1 MGSGLTTTSSHA
13 SGRPESASSRVL
25 ALFEGHRLTPTQRR
39 IAQCLVENAA
49 QAAFLSSGE
58 VANLANVSQ
67 PSVTRLAVAVGYRGY
82 PALRRKLR
90 EAVSGVPPEGYG
102 VARRNEWQQA
112 VASEITNLE
121 RLSEMLGDSAP
132 IERAAEML
140 MASRPLLVVGVRASA
155 PLAGYFGYFAAKIHP
170 DVRVVTGG
178 GSATV
183 DQIDQAR
190 AAGATATL
198 VVVLPRYPVEALG
211 TIELCRS
218 MDITPVL
225 LTDTPMSPVAGAA
238 EIVLAGGVGTGLVFD
253 SHATPMV
260 LATILLQAMCAAEPA
275 SAQQRLERFEQV
287 AAERDLFLP

>member
-1 MGSGLTTTSSHA
+1 MGSSLTTSTRRGA
-13 SGRPESASSRVL
+13 GRTDSASARVL

-67 PSVTRLAVAVGYRGY
+67 PSVTRLAVAVGYSGY

-90 EAVSGVPPEGYG
+90 EAVSGVPPEGYHD
-102 VARRNEWQQA
+102 ARRNEWQQA
-112 VASEITNLE
+112 VATEIANLE
-121 RLSEMLGDSAP
+121 RLSEMLADSAP

-140 MASRPLLVVGVRASA
+140 MTSEPLLVIGLRASA
-155 PLAGYFGYFAAKIHP
+155 PLAGYFGYFAAKVHP
-170 DVRVVTGG
+170 DVRIVTSG
-178 GSATV
+178 GSSVV
-183 DQIDQAR
+183 DQIDQAQ
-190 AAGATATL
+190 AAGATAAL
-198 VVVLPRYPVEALG
+198 VVVLPRYPVEALRAM
-211 TIELCRS
+211 EVCES
-218 MDITPVL
+218 MGIAPVL

-238 EIVLAGGVGTGLVFD
+238 EIVLAGGVGSGLVFD
-253 SHATPMV
+253 SHATPMI

-275 SAQQRLERFEQV
+275 SSQQRLERFEQV